1 MREKLAMIAEALLDM
16 YLRDIEIM
24 SQPWMYWWLLIPITF
39 YVVFFLIKWAILT
52 APIWLPVA
60 IIAKARS
67 NES

>member
-24 SQPWMYWWLLIPITF
+24 SQPWMYWWRLIPITF